1 MMVTNVATGCSE
13 VVDEQFPVYFELH
26 HIKGEL
32 LRRGLEVELDMEW
45 LDIEGETVA
54 TRSSHQVRLTGSDEL
69 EHGD

>member
-1 MMVTNVATGCSE
+1 M
-13 VVDEQFPVYFELH
+13 VDEQFPVYFELH

-54 TRSSHQVRLTGSDEL
+54 TRSSHQVRF
-69 EHGD
+69 

>member
-1 MMVTNVATGCSE
+1 M
-13 VVDEQFPVYFELH
+13 VDEQFPVYFELH

-32 LRRGLEVELDMEW
+32 LRRGLQVEVECLDMEW